1 MQTFGRKMLDKMVDN
16 KNLLK
21 TTEKMNQKK
30 TSDIKN
36 PDKKR
41 KIPSVYFGRY
51 FWHSTILFV
60 GFFSL

>member
-51 FWHSTILFV
+51 F
-60 GFFSL
+60 